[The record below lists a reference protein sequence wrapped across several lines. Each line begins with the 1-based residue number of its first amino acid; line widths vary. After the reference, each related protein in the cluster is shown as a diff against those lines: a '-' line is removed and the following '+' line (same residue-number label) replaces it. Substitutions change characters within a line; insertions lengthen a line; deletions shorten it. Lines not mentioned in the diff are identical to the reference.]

1 MALQIRRG
9 SEADR
14 ITFIPAQGELLYST
28 DDKKLYIGD
37 GITPGGNAVGGGD
50 LVTETTAAQFV
61 HNQHTNISFTY
72 NSVSGRIIGSVPGL
86 FVAGDDST
94 VRTVNLGET
103 IKFSGTGGSSV
114 TSDVE
119 GNITIDSLTYN
130 IEAIPTGGGAK
141 VRLQSALSQDD
152 ITFVGAG
159 GATITAIDASTIEIN
174 ASGGGGGVNSGLANQ
189 IAYYATSGSQVSG
202 TVSLTW
208 NETTQTLST
217 VLLDAESIITDNSN
231 FAFINTNNSSISFG
245 GTLNNVEYSGRISTV
260 DLTFD
265 PTTAIGHRF
274 LSSHNSFF
282 TNLATFI
289 RQRGTLASPQKIV
302 AGDIIGGTG
311 FVGYDGS
318 GYKGLGNIVMASA
331 TTPVTGSGIIP
342 GIMIF
347 QTANSSGNT
356 ANALWLNENQGA
368 EFFGDVTVYKSISNN
383 TLKIQNN
390 VIESIVSNS
399 NIELRTSG
407 TGAIYLDNVSV
418 NQGIIDTLDS
428 SALQFTPSAVFASDV
443 TVENDLTITNKVYA
457 NEFISTSTSTPEIS
471 ATTQLLVTV
480 GSQQWNLNA
489 DGGLKLPILS
499 SAPGSPVIGMYVAD
513 GVGWDPD
520 SKAGSVPYP
529 VYYDGSAFNALY

>member
-1 MALQIRRG
+1 
-9 SEADR
+9 
-14 ITFIPAQGELLYST
+14 
-28 DDKKLYIGD
+28 
-37 GITPGGNAVGGGD
+37 
-50 LVTETTAAQFV
+50 
-61 HNQHTNISFTY
+61 
-72 NSVSGRIIGSVPGL
+72 
-86 FVAGDDST
+86 
-94 VRTVNLGET
+94 
-103 IKFSGTGGSSV
+103 
-114 TSDVE
+114 
-119 GNITIDSLTYN
+119 
-130 IEAIPTGGGAK
+130 
-141 VRLQSALSQDD
+141 LQSALSQDD